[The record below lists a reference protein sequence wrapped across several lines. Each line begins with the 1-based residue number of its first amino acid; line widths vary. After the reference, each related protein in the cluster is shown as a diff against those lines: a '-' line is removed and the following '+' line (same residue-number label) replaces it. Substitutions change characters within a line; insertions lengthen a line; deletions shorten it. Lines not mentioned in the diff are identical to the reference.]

1 MKSIVQILRNFGL
14 KDGIDIIFQK
24 IRNKTYFKLN
34 RKKFSLNPII
44 KILKSGN
51 ISAAPYPSKNVEN
64 FTNKFLDM
72 HDANKGICVSNG
84 TVALSVI
91 FKACGIKYGDE
102 IIMPAI
108 TFHSTASIALE
119 LGIIPV
125 FVDVDYKTLCI
136 DPNKIE
142 EKITN
147 KTKAIVVVHL
157 GSIIADIDKILE
169 ICQKRNL
176 KMIEDCSHSH
186 GSKWKGKGVGSH
198 GDYGFFSFQNSKLI
212 NSGEGGF
219 ITIQDENN
227 YEKCKSYINC
237 GRNSQPHAILG
248 VNHRLTEIQAVLL
261 MNSLSIFEKNLSKIN
276 FHMKYFT
283 KELPKINYINPL
295 EKSENQTLQTGYFF
309 GLRLDKN
316 KFDSEAK
323 KLIVSELNLRGIN
336 TINFLYLPVYLN
348 PEFGW
353 KDSPINVD
361 YSNTSCTVAERSI
374 DESVFWIHH
383 SFFNQNLSTIKYG
396 IKTLTKILNNA

>member
-1 MKSIVQILRNFGL
+1 
-14 KDGIDIIFQK
+14 
-24 IRNKTYFKLN
+24 
-34 RKKFSLNPII
+34 
-44 KILKSGN
+44 
-51 ISAAPYPSKNVEN
+51 
-64 FTNKFLDM
+64 M

-186 GSKWKGKGVGSH
+186 GSKWKEEVGSH

-261 MNSLSIFEKNLSKIN
+261 MNSLIFLKNLSKIN

-283 KELPKINYINPL
+283 KEL
-295 EKSENQTLQTGYFF
+295 
-309 GLRLDKN
+309 
-316 KFDSEAK
+316 
-323 KLIVSELNLRGIN
+323 
-336 TINFLYLPVYLN
+336 
-348 PEFGW
+348 
-353 KDSPINVD
+353 
-361 YSNTSCTVAERSI
+361 
-374 DESVFWIHH
+374 
-383 SFFNQNLSTIKYG
+383 
-396 IKTLTKILNNA
+396 

>member
-186 GSKWKGKGVGSH
+186 GSKWKGKGVG
-198 GDYGFFSFQNSKLI
+198 YMVI
-212 NSGEGGF
+212 M
-219 ITIQDENN
+219 
-227 YEKCKSYINC
+227 
-237 GRNSQPHAILG
+237 
-248 VNHRLTEIQAVLL
+248 V
-261 MNSLSIFEKNLSKIN
+261 
-276 FHMKYFT
+276 
-283 KELPKINYINPL
+283 
-295 EKSENQTLQTGYFF
+295 
-309 GLRLDKN
+309 
-316 KFDSEAK
+316 
-323 KLIVSELNLRGIN
+323 
-336 TINFLYLPVYLN
+336 FL
-348 PEFGW
+348 
-353 KDSPINVD
+353 
-361 YSNTSCTVAERSI
+361 
-374 DESVFWIHH
+374 VF
-383 SFFNQNLSTIKYG
+383 
-396 IKTLTKILNNA
+396 KILN